1 MWGNKNPEPKNN
13 APAKAPEPVA
23 VVPAKPPVAAAP
35 IPTPSPVAATPAP
48 VAAAPVFSSPAPSA
62 APQMSATAS
71 RIGPGLKIHGVIS
84 GESDLIVE
92 GETNGKIYLAG
103 ARVTVA
109 KSGKVQADIEGL
121 EINIEGS
128 VQGNL
133 KASDRIRLGAASN
146 VQGSLQTPRIA
157 IEDGARLRGKVEMT
171 RAGEPVKVNDSKPTA
186 ASAPVKVEAKPEN
199 KIEQKLEQKIE
210 PKVAE
215 TKPVAD
221 TKPGAVISSAK
232 PAGSEATLRAAAAN
246 TQGD

>member
-1 MWGNKNPEPKNN
+1 MWGNKNPEQKNN

-23 VVPAKPPVAAAP
+23 AAVPPKPPVAAAP

-48 VAAAPVFSSPAPSA
+48 AAPVFSSPAPSA
-62 APQMSATAS
+62 APQMSANAS

-84 GESDLIVE
+84 GDSDLIVE
-92 GETNGKIYLAG
+92 GETNGKIYLSN
-103 ARVTVA
+103 ARVTIA
-109 KSGKVQADIEGL
+109 KSGRVQADIEGL

-146 VQGSLQTPRIA
+146 VQGSLMTPRIA

-171 RAGEPVKVNDSKPTA
+171 RAGETVKAAESKP
-186 ASAPVKVEAKPEN
+186 APVKVEAKS
-199 KIEQKLEQKIE
+199 EQKIE
-210 PKVAE
+210 PKIEQKAAE
-215 TKPVAD
+215 TKPVVAD
-221 TKPGAVISSAK
+221 TKPGAPVPSASSA
-232 PAGSEATLRAAAAN
+232 PADNALRAAAAR

>member
-1 MWGNKNPEPKNN
+1 MWGNKNPEQKNN

-23 VVPAKPPVAAAP
+23 AAVPPKPPVAAAP

-48 VAAAPVFSSPAPSA
+48 AAPVFSSPAPSP
-62 APQMSATAS
+62 APQMSANAS

-84 GESDLIVE
+84 GDSDLIVE
-92 GETNGKIYLAG
+92 GETNGKIYLSN

-133 KASDRIRLGAASN
+133 KATDRIRLGAASN
-146 VQGSLQTPRIA
+146 VQGSLMTPRIA

-171 RAGEPVKVNDSKPTA
+171 RAGETVKAAESKP
-186 ASAPVKVEAKPEN
+186 APMKVEAKPEPKPEL
-199 KIEQKLEQKIE
+199 KIEQKIEQKA
-210 PKVAE
+210 AE
-215 TKPVAD
+215 TKPAVAD
-221 TKPGAVISSAK
+221 TKPGAPVPSASSA
-232 PAGSEATLRAAAAN
+232 PADNALRAAAAR

>member
-1 MWGNKNPEPKNN
+1 MWGNKNAEQKNN

-23 VVPAKPPVAAAP
+23 AAVPPKPPVAAAP

-48 VAAAPVFSSPAPSA
+48 AAPVFNSPAPSA
-62 APQMSATAS
+62 VAPQMSANAS

-92 GETNGKIYLAG
+92 GETNGKIYLSN

-146 VQGSLQTPRIA
+146 VQGSLMTPRIA

-171 RAGEPVKVNDSKPTA
+171 RAGETVKAAESKPAPA
-186 ASAPVKVEAKPEN
+186 ATPAKVEAKPEPKIEQ
-199 KIEQKLEQKIE
+199 KIEQKL
-210 PKVAE
+210 AE

-221 TKPGAVISSAK
+221 TKPGAPIPSASSA
-232 PAGSEATLRAAAAN
+232 PADVALRAAAAR

>member
-1 MWGNKNPEPKNN
+1 MWGNKNPEQKGN

-23 VVPAKPPVAAAP
+23 AVPAKPPVAAAP
-35 IPTPSPVAATPAP
+35 IPTPAPVAATPAP
-48 VAAAPVFSSPAPSA
+48 AAPVFSSPAPSP
-62 APQMSATAS
+62 APQMSANAS

-84 GESDLIVE
+84 GDSDLIVE
-92 GETNGKIYLAG
+92 GETNGKIYLSS

-133 KASDRIRLGAASN
+133 KATDRIRLGAASN
-146 VQGSLQTPRIA
+146 VQGSLMTPRIA

-171 RAGEPVKVNDSKPTA
+171 RAGESVKAAESKPA
-186 ASAPVKVEAKPEN
+186 VVAAPVKVEAKTESKP
-199 KIEQKLEQKIE
+199 EQKIE
-210 PKVAE
+210 PKAAE
-215 TKPVAD
+215 MKPVAD
-221 TKPGAVISSAK
+221 TKPGAPIPSASSA
-232 PAGSEATLRAAAAN
+232 PADNALRAAAAR